1 MNTLK
6 LKDVILPTYHLNVLC
21 SNIATIFKSYYD
33 KYFQKL
39 HIANTAGAT
48 IKYTYNTTIMINTI

>member
-1 MNTLK
+1 MLFYLPSK
-6 LKDVILPTYHLNVLC
+6 CSYFVAIVISYYKY
-21 SNIATIFKSYYD
+21 FKSYYD

-48 IKYTYNTTIMINTI
+48 IKYTYNTTIMMHTI